1 MFSPATR
8 EAEEWPCFSGLR
20 ALVVEDSLTNRLLM
34 ETVLREAGVDASSVS
49 DGFAALERCMANWFD
64 VVFMDCHLGGGL
76 DGLEVAELLRVWERE
91 VGRPHQR
98 IVALTGSGLEG
109 TRGACLAAG
118 MTDYLSK
125 PLRLAELFRVLN
137 GVATS
142 RPVAQR

>member
-1 MFSPATR
+1 MFSSGPR
-8 EAEEWPCFSGLR
+8 EPEEWPCFSGLR
-20 ALVVEDSLTNRLLM
+20 VLVVEDSLTNRVLM
-34 ETVLREAGVDASSVS
+34 QTILREAGVEASSVG
-49 DGFAALERCMANWFD
+49 DGFAALERCMAGWFD

-76 DGLEVAELLRVWERE
+76 DGLEVAELLRVWERD

-98 IVALTGSGLEG
+98 IVALTASGLEA
-109 TRGACLAAG
+109 TRGKCLAVG

-142 RPVAQR
+142 RSAALR